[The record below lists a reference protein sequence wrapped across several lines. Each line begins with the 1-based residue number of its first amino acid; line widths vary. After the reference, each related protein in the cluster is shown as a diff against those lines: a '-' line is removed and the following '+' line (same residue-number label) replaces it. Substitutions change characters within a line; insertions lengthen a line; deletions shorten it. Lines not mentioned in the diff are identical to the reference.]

1 MWGALGLVLALF
13 TAQFAWRRSL
23 RETVNFYASDVYGL
37 SRSTHRRYA
46 LASLLFACAFGAG
59 VLWPPL
65 PTVPLLAVYVLVVI
79 FYFSSFARGFSDEE
93 R

>member
-23 RETVNFYASDVYGL
+23 RETVNFYASDVYGM

-46 LASLLFACAFGAG
+46 LASLTFCLRVRRGRLVAAATDSAVACC
-59 VLWPPL
+59 LRPRRHI
-65 PTVPLLAVYVLVVI
+65 LLLVVRSR
-79 FYFSSFARGFSDEE
+79 FLR
-93 R
+93 